1 MGIPNIHWF
10 GVEGDFNCMVTDLMG
25 PSLEDLVK
33 YCDGKFPLK
42 TVLMIAD

>member
-1 MGIPNIHWF
+1 MGIPNIYWF

-25 PSLEDLVK
+25 PTLEDLVK
-33 YCDGKFPLK
+33 YCNGKFDLK